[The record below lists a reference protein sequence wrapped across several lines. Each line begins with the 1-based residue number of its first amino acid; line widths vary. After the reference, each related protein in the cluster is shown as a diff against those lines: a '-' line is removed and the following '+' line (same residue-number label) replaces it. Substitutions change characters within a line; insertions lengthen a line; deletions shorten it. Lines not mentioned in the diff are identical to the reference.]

1 MMKPTPQCDSIGGGA
16 FGRSL
21 GLEEVMRVEHLWW
34 DQGPYKVM
42 KSPEDAREDAVRG
55 WQSANWEAGSL
66 QDRHAGP

>member
-1 MMKPTPQCDSIGGGA
+1 
-16 FGRSL
+16 
-21 GLEEVMRVEHLWW
+21 MRVEHLWW